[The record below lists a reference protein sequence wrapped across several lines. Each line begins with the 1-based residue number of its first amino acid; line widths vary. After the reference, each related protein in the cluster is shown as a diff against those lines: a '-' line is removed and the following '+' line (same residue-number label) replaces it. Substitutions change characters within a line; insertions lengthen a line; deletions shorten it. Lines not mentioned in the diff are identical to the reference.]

1 MIFLSSA
8 LVARNSTCKNGTK
21 KYVFA
26 IVSSSEKLETV
37 STASVNVTSLLTA
50 SLFQRPISKLN
61 SDKFCFHVHI
71 ELCTRIK

>member
-37 STASVNVTSLLTA
+37 STASVNVTSLLTV
-50 SLFQRPISKLN
+50 SLFQKSVKRKIGDVHSTKA
-61 SDKFCFHVHI
+61 FC
-71 ELCTRIK
+71 